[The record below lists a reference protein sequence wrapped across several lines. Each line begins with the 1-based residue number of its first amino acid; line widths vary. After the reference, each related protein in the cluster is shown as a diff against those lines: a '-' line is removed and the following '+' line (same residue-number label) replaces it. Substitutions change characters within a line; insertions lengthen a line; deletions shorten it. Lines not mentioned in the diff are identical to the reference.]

1 MQNLPA
7 LTGALFRFL
16 NEEHVEYCA
25 LGSGAAPLRL
35 IVSQASRPRMAGV
48 LRSFGAHNDLQLI
61 DHRHAPEEV
70 EIFGLSLTSHEQRP
84 QFVDVEVRSD
94 YLRCGRIVFTADE
107 LLRDR
112 LPTVDPSSHG
122 SGYFR
127 AAPAKEFLCH
137 LLRAIDAG
145 AVTDSD
151 GSHLSELW
159 RQDSTGVGIQVERFW
174 NGAREGGV
182 ILRAATSGNWDA
194 VHASARPLQNA
205 LRLRNVVPPGAWV
218 REKRRALREWWR
230 PKGLLIACLGPEGSG
245 KSSVIEALREH
256 PLQPFRDVHTMDL
269 RPGVM
274 RPGTVKANSASRR
287 RAPRGRFGTIAKL
300 MMFVADYWLGYWL
313 QIRSRLVRTS
323 LVVSD
328 RYFDDVL
335 VDPRRYRMERPRA
348 FARILLRW
356 VPRPELWLVFDLPSE
371 ALQARQTPLPADEAA
386 RQRAEYR
393 RLLRGHENVVVL
405 DADQPLEQVV
415 NEAERAIVT
424 QLALRTAR
432 RLGLPLETPN
442 NPTATKLL
450 LFFCRRNVPIVSR
463 LVRVLFNSDIYCRL
477 PPDVHLPYPYGVVI
491 HPEAVIGRR
500 VTIMQQVTLGGRD
513 LSENIAP
520 VIGDD
525 VYIGAGARVLGDV
538 RIGQGVVIGANAVV
552 TRDIPP
558 GVTVVGANRI
568 VGAARGAH
576 AATPPADPTVA
587 RFPVG
592 AQRSSRTTRSR

>member
-1 MQNLPA
+1 MQNFPA

-25 LGSGAAPLRL
+25 LGSGAVARRL
-35 IVSQASRPRMAGV
+35 IVSEAARPRMPAV
-48 LRSFGAHNDLQLI
+48 LRSFCARNDLQLV
-61 DHRHAPEEV
+61 DHRRAPEDV
-70 EIFGLSLTSHEQRP
+70 EIFGLSTVRPDERP
-84 QFVDVEVRSD
+84 QFIDLEVRSD
-94 YLRCGRIVFTADE
+94 YLRCGRIVFTAEE

-112 LPTVDPSSHG
+112 LPTVDASTHG

-137 LLRAIDAG
+137 LLCCIDAD
-145 AVTDSD
+145 AIPEHDAN
-151 GSHLSELW
+151 HLNELW
-159 RQDSTGVGIQVERFW
+159 HQDSTGVAMQVERFW

-182 ILRAATSGNWDA
+182 ILRAATGGNWEA
-194 VHASARPLQNA
+194 VQASRRALQNA
-205 LRLRNVVPPGAWV
+205 LGMRNVIPPDAWL
-218 REKRRALREWWR
+218 REKVRALREWWR

-245 KSSVIEALREH
+245 KSSVIEALSERR
-256 PLQPFRDVHTMDL
+256 LQPFRHVHTMNL

-274 RPGTVKANSASRR
+274 RPDTVKASSASRR
-287 RAPRGRFGTIAKL
+287 RTPRGRLGTVAKL

-313 QIRSRLVRTS
+313 QIRARLVRAT

-348 FARILLRW
+348 FARVLLRW
-356 VPRPELWLVFDLPSE
+356 IPRPELWLVFDIPSE
-371 ALQARQTPLPADEAA
+371 VLSTRQTQLTAEEAA

-405 DADQPLEQVV
+405 DAEQPLERVV
-415 NEAERAIVT
+415 SEAERAIVM
-424 QLALRTAR
+424 QLAQRTAR
-432 RLGLPLETPN
+432 RLGLPLETAN
-442 NPTATKLL
+442 NPPATKLL

-477 PPDVHLPYPYGVVI
+477 PPDVHMPYPYGVVI
-491 HPEAVIGRR
+491 HPQAVIGRR
-500 VTIMQQVTLGGRD
+500 VTIMQQVMLGGRD
-513 LSENIAP
+513 LAENIAP

-558 GVTVVGANRI
+558 GVTVVGANRV
-568 VGAARGAH
+568 VGSASGAH

-587 RFPVG
+587 RFPV
-592 AQRSSRTTRSR
+592 QRSPRTSRGG